1 MGLDNG
7 IYLRYKKP
15 RENEHVDDTDM
26 SYRNDTTVILN
37 ELLENEDYPHS
48 SIPYFDAISDDIC
61 YWRKCWGL
69 RDTVMRYLGD
79 KYLRVDE
86 YEYVL
91 DLDDI
96 NYILET
102 LLRLIQN
109 PAEWQSPIW
118 EWREYLNNNAYNYC
132 NLIRL
137 REDIKDG
144 FIDLNEI
151 EVIWYDSY

>member
-1 MGLDNG
+1 
-7 IYLRYKKP
+7 
-15 RENEHVDDTDM
+15 
-26 SYRNDTTVILN
+26 
-37 ELLENEDYPHS
+37 
-48 SIPYFDAISDDIC
+48 
-61 YWRKCWGL
+61 
-69 RDTVMRYLGD
+69 MRYLGD

-96 NYILET
+96 NCILEI

-151 EVIWYDSY
+151 EVVWYDSY